1 MRSAMFVCFLSVVT
15 ACSKAD
21 TQGAAA
27 AAAETGMSAAAKPA
41 ISLSD
46 VAGKWTTRAI
56 DESGALLGTADLLAT
71 DNTSGWTLTFPNRKP
86 IPMRVLSVSGDS
98 VTTEMSYESSD
109 HKGTQIRNRA
119 VNLFHG
125 NTMTGT
131 LEAHVVT
138 AGRDSLIH
146 ARLEGTR
153 EP

>member
-1 MRSAMFVCFLSVVT
+1 MRSAMLVCFLSVVT

-21 TQGAAA
+21 THGSAG
-27 AAAETGMSAAAKPA
+27 AETGMGAEGKPA
-41 ISLSD
+41 ISLST
-46 VAGKWTTRAI
+46 VAGKWSTRAI
-56 DESGALLGTADLLAT
+56 DENGALLGTADLLAT

-86 IPMRVLSVSGDS
+86 IPMRVVSVSGDS
-98 VTTEMSYESSD
+98 ITTEMSYETSD
-109 HKGTQIRNRA
+109 HKGTQIQNRA
-119 VNLFHG
+119 VNRFHG